1 MLNKRERLISGI
13 LFLLISIFLIFDIY
27 EDLSEGSTYEHVI
40 EEGIVM
46 LIGLIGTT
54 VLWFKWLFTKKE
66 NLRINSDVTKLKFDL
81 ENYKQKTRELSR
93 GLSEKI
99 NDQLNEWSLTK
110 SEKDIALLLL
120 KGLAIKEI
128 AEIRSTAE
136 KTIKQHC
143 SNIYSKSNLSG
154 RSELSAF
161 FLEDILVIDE
171 V

>member
-1 MLNKRERLISGI
+1 MLNKRERLITGI

-46 LIGLIGTT
+46 LIGLIGTA

-66 NLRINSDVTKLKFDL
+66 NLRINSDVTKLKSDL
-81 ENYKQKTRELSR
+81 ENYKQKTQDLSR

-110 SEKDIALLLL
+110 SEKDISLLLL
-120 KGLAIKEI
+120 KGLTIREI
-128 AEIRSTAE
+128 ADIRSTSE

-143 SNIYSKSNLSG
+143 TNIYSKSNLSG

-171 V
+171 L